1 VSRLIRLQSHRFGLG
16 CGGPPACEGEL
27 TGAVTDTAA
36 RADHGGC
43 PCGVC
48 WWRWWA
54 RHISVWPDLFAPIN
68 LLAFG
73 RHDRTFSYVNG
84 AIETIIGAAWPTP
97 GLAA

>member
-1 VSRLIRLQSHRFGLG
+1 MPVW
-16 CGGPPACEGEL
+16 
-27 TGAVTDTAA
+27 
-36 RADHGGC
+36 
-43 PCGVC
+43 VC

-73 RHDRTFSYVNG
+73 RHVRTLSYVN
-84 AIETIIGAAWPTP
+84 AVIETLIGAAWRAP